1 MYVNNKEIVLKV
13 VEQSRNDV
21 MKKVSEFATSSI
33 LPSPDQSMPR
43 ESYMTHEWSVGSQS
57 LSG

>member
-21 MKKVSEFATSSI
+21 MKKVSEFATSLI
-33 LPSPDQSMPR
+33 LPSADQSI
-43 ESYMTHEWSVGSQS
+43 G
-57 LSG
+57 L